1 MKMNG
6 SGRARRILVAD
17 DEQLMN
23 DFVKEIFRRKGHTVD
38 QAFDGESAIRMLD
51 KTKYDLVIA
60 DKKMPGRDGIE
71 VLKALM
77 SKQPSTRFVMMTA
90 YGTIDGA
97 VEAMRLGAFDYIM
110 KPFDAGQI
118 ETKAEQALRDF
129 AGRRANLD
137 GRMRIVGKS
146 ARMQEVLQL
155 VDVVAPTDS
164 TVIITGET
172 GTGKELVAREIQRL
186 SRRAEKP
193 FIRLNCAALPDG
205 LIESELFGHEKGA
218 FTGAVRTRKGKFELA
233 DGGTI
238 LLDEVG
244 EIGIQMQAKLLR
256 VLQEK
261 EYERIGAHETRQA
274 DVRTIVTTNKDLK
287 AETEAGR
294 FREDLYY
301 RLNVF
306 PINLPS
312 LRERK
317 EDVPLLADHFIRRY
331 GTLCNSRIT
340 SLEDDAL
347 EILKKHNWP
356 GNVRELENCIER
368 ALIISKGLK
377 ITAEEIIPPASLSR
391 PGELSLDPGTSLREV
406 EKMLVLKTL
415 ETVGWNRTLAAKKLG
430 ISTRTLR
437 NKLKIYKGEEISP
450 GAEETS
456 HQAVFEADSVLA
468 G

>member
-1 MKMNG
+1 MKMKG
-6 SGRARRILVAD
+6 SGPATRILVAD
-17 DEQLMN
+17 DEKLMN
-23 DFVKEIFRRKGHTVD
+23 DFVREIFRRKGCVVD
-38 QAFDGESAIRMLD
+38 QALDGESAIRMLE

-60 DKKMPGRDGIE
+60 DKKMPGQDGID

-77 SKQPSTRFVMMTA
+77 STRPSTRFIMMTA

-97 VEAMRLGAFDYIM
+97 VEAMKLGAFDYIM

-118 ETKAEQALRDF
+118 ELKAEQALQKF
-129 AGRRANLD
+129 AEKRPTID
-137 GRMRIVGKS
+137 GPVHIVGESPKMRE
-146 ARMQEVLQL
+146 ALDL
-155 VDVVAPTDS
+155 VDIVAPTSS

-186 SRRAEKP
+186 SRRAGKP

-238 LLDEVG
+238 LLDEIG

-261 EYERIGAHETRQA
+261 EYERIGAQETRDV

-306 PINLPS
+306 PISLPS
-312 LRERK
+312 LRDRM
-317 EDVPLLADHFIRRY
+317 EDIPLLAEHFIRRY
-331 GTLCNSRIT
+331 GKLCNSRIT
-340 SLEDDAL
+340 GLDQGAL
-347 EILKKHNWP
+347 AVLMGHDWP

-368 ALIISKGLK
+368 ALIIGKGPL
-377 ITAEEIIPPASLSR
+377 ITKEEIIPPASLSR
-391 PGELSLDPGTSLREV
+391 TGAPSLDPGTSLREV

-415 ETVGWNRTLAAKKLG
+415 ETVGWNRTIAARKLG

-437 NKLKIYKGEEISP
+437 NKLNMYKAEEISP
-450 GAEETS
+450 GREESS
-456 HQAVFEADSVLA
+456 HPAVSENDLVLA
-468 G
+468 R